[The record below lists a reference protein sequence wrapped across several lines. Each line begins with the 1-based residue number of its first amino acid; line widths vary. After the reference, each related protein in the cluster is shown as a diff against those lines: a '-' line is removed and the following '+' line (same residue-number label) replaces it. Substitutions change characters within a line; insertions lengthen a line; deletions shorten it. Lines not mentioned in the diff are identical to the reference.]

1 MTPTPHITQLQ
12 NQLRNKW
19 KKKVSV
25 DICTLCQLLKLT
37 LKLNVVLSV
46 RMG

>member
-12 NQLRNKW
+12 NLLRNKW

-25 DICTLCQLLKLT
+25 DICTLCQLLKL
-37 LKLNVVLSV
+37 NVVLSV